1 MANMSYCR
9 WENTIRDLRDCARL
23 LEHTLKPGTR
33 LNPLSS
39 VGHWEGVLRD
49 GSGRVVWACG
59 HLHKCRDQNS
69 RIHGKAARRCAEE
82 ALRLLKTE

>member
-1 MANMSYCR
+1 MLWYEKESQNA
-9 WENTIRDLRDCARL
+9 
-23 LEHTLKPGTR
+23 LKPGTR

-59 HLHKCRDQNS
+59 HLHKCRDENS

>member
-1 MANMSYCR
+1 M
-9 WENTIRDLRDCARL
+9 
-23 LEHTLKPGTR
+23 KPGTR

-82 ALRLLKTE
+82 ALRLGEGHAEDAAGQHVSHAPGRA

>member
-1 MANMSYCR
+1 MLWYEKESQNA
-9 WENTIRDLRDCARL
+9 
-23 LEHTLKPGTR
+23 LKPGTR

-49 GSGRVVWACG
+49 RSGRVVWACG
-59 HLHKCRDQNS
+59 HLHKCRDENS